1 MGLFFR
7 KTLMQEQMSPVTL
20 ESLLTHISD
29 GICVLN
35 RNREF
40 VFFNPAAER
49 MTGFR
54 ASELLGTGCKCT
66 DVTDCADEHGRSLA
80 GRLCPGLAVLS
91 GDVDSTRQRLTI
103 TTKDGQPRT
112 IQAMY
117 TGLGEVDGKPE
128 YVIAVFRDVAEE
140 AAREEQW
147 LRTIAEL
154 RDEVERLRQQLR
166 DQYGFAGIVSRSA
179 RMEVVLERIRAACG
193 NSSPVLISGE
203 PGTGKE
209 MIARVIHCNGL
220 QKDGPFVTFSVA
232 ATPPDRIEAE
242 LFGYTPGSLPGTTAG
257 CSGLFLAADEGTLFI
272 KDIDRLPGSVQVR
285 LLQTIQERAVRAMGS
300 TQATPANVR
309 LIASTT
315 RSVEELVS
323 SGSLREDLYYR
334 LNVITIEVPP
344 LRLRKEDIPLLVEHF
359 VRHHNGE
366 STRQVS
372 EIAPEVWATLTAHDW
387 PGNVRELQN
396 VIESA
401 FVASRGSVLL
411 PEVVNLAGGHVRSQK
426 GNREGESVSL
436 DDVLCDT
443 ERRAILTALR
453 RARGQRSMAAKFMGI
468 SRSRLYRRMEAL
480 GIASKKELQS

>member
-1 MGLFFR
+1 M
-7 KTLMQEQMSPVTL
+7 EQQTTPVTL
-20 ESLLTHISD
+20 DALLSHIND
-29 GICVLN
+29 GVFVLN

-40 VFFNPAAER
+40 VYFNQAAER
-49 MTGFR
+49 MTGFV

-66 DVTDCADEHGRSLA
+66 DVTDCVDEHGRSLS
-80 GRLCPGLAVLS
+80 GRLCPGMEVFAGEV
-91 GDVDSTRQRLTI
+91 TARKQRITL
-103 TTKDGQPRT
+103 TTKDGQKRNVE
-112 IQAMY
+112 AVY
-117 TGLGEVDGKPE
+117 TGLGDVDGKPE
-128 YVIAVFRDVAEE
+128 FLIVVLRDVAEE

-147 LRTIAEL
+147 LRTIVEL
-154 RDEVERLRQQLR
+154 REEVERLRQSLR
-166 DQYGFAGIVSRSA
+166 DEYGFAGIISRSP
-179 RMEVVLERIRAACG
+179 RMQVVLERIRAACG
-193 NSSPVLISGE
+193 NSSPVLVCGE

-209 MIARVIHCNGL
+209 MVARTIHCNGL
-220 QKDGPFVTFSVA
+220 QKNAPFITFSVT
-232 ATPPDRIEAE
+232 ATPADRIEAE
-242 LFGYTPGSLPGTTAG
+242 LFGYTPGSVPGTTAG
-257 CSGLFLAADEGTLFI
+257 YAGLYLAADEGTLFI
-272 KDIDRLPGSVQVR
+272 KDIDRLPQSTQVR
-285 LLQTIQERAVRAMGS
+285 LLQAMQERSVRPIGS

-309 LIASTT
+309 VVASTT
-315 RSVEELVS
+315 RSVEDLIS

-372 EIAPEVWATLTAHDW
+372 EIAPEVWAALSSHDW

-401 FVASRGSVLL
+401 FVASSGSVLL
-411 PEVVNLAGGHVRSQK
+411 PEVVNLAGGHSRGQK
-426 GNREGESVSL
+426 GNGENEAVSL
-436 DDVLCDT
+436 DDILCDT

-480 GIASKKELQS
+480 GIASKKDLQ